1 MYSSLLI
8 RPPHKHDKTAI
19 ASLCGQDLFL
29 IKGVKRWHC
38 IKNITVSSLIV
49 QTQVFFHDCIM
60 KRWVLITIRINMF
73 SFLGLF
79 FPPTFYKRR
88 KDTQVLPWT
97 YERVKFLSKNER
109 VSCIFYWQGLNGKLH
124 VRLTWI
130 SYILKGTACAFHDKV
145 HGTHKR
151 KSVFNKITESTLLI
165 LTLTVLC
172 LFSLFI
178 SCTIKSF
185 YIKLKIHNSDSHSKI
200 FFINYTNIRVLIKKS
215 MDFDDKV
222 PTILR

>member
-60 KRWVLITIRINMF
+60 KRWVLITIRLDIF

-79 FPPTFYKRR
+79 FSQHFTSREKIH
-88 KDTQVLPWT
+88 
-97 YERVKFLSKNER
+97 VKCYHELMNVFNSWVKWKG
-109 VSCIFYWQGLNGKLH
+109 VM
-124 VRLTWI
+124 
-130 SYILKGTACAFHDKV
+130 YILLTRFEW
-145 HGTHKR
+145 
-151 KSVFNKITESTLLI
+151 KITRS
-165 LTLTVLC
+165 
-172 LFSLFI
+172 FDMNFI
-178 SCTIKSF
+178 HPERYGVCISW
-185 YIKLKIHNSDSHSKI
+185 
-200 FFINYTNIRVLIKKS
+200 
-215 MDFDDKV
+215 
-222 PTILR
+222 

>member
-60 KRWVLITIRINMF
+60 KRWVLITIRIEMF
-73 SFLGLF
+73 ISWFI
-79 FPPTFYKRR
+79 FYKQR
-88 KDTQVLPWT
+88 KDTRQVLPWT
-97 YERVKFLSKNER
+97 YERVKFLSKNET
-109 VSCIFYWQGLNGKLH
+109 VSCIFYWQGLNSKLH

-130 SYILKGTACAFHDKV
+130 SYILKGTACAFHDRV

-151 KSVFNKITESTLLI
+151 KSVFNKITDSTLHGYFN
-165 LTLTVLC
+165 TLH
-172 LFSLFI
+172 FS
-178 SCTIKSF
+178 
-185 YIKLKIHNSDSHSKI
+185 N
-200 FFINYTNIRVLIKKS
+200 N
-215 MDFDDKV
+215 
-222 PTILR
+222 